1 MRCLNEPV
9 IFLLYDSQTNS
20 ILFFAKLNYIHNFT
34 VHLLFCSNKRDV
46 FTLLYMNILCM
57 LQGTIWN
64 FISTVTQRCHGFI
77 GKIWNEP
84 EDIKSIIYLKKIR
97 TYIFHRDEKSIW
109 SQPIIQYVNKL
120 FSGSIFSINNTFKK
134 LFVSYTN
141 LLQSICLLWSIS
153 NLCIHFYF
161 KFYIDNRISLQ
172 Y

>member
-64 FISTVTQRCHGFI
+64 FISTVTRRCHGFI
-77 GKIWNEP
+77 GKIWNKP
-84 EDIKSIIYLKKIR
+84 EDIYKIYNIFKEN
-97 TYIFHRDEKSIW
+97 TYICIPQDDKNIW
-109 SQPIIQYVNKL
+109 SQSIIQYVNKL
-120 FSGSIFSINNTFKK
+120 FSGTIFSINNTLKK
-134 LFVSYTN
+134 LFVLYTN
-141 LLQSICLLWSIS
+141 LLQSICLVTSV
-153 NLCIHFYF
+153 
-161 KFYIDNRISLQ
+161 YILF
-172 Y
+172 